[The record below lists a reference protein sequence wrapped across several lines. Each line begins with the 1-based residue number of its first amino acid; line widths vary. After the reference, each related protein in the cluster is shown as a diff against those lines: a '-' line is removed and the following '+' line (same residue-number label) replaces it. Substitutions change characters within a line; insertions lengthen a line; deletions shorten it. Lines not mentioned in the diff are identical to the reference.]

1 MKQLK
6 KEFEDYNSEEGKS
19 WLGDQ
24 GSNLG
29 SQLQKLASYR

>member
-1 MKQLK
+1 M
-6 KEFEDYNSEEGKS
+6 EEKG

-29 SQLQKLASYR
+29 SQNQNLASYR

>member
-1 MKQLK
+1 M
-6 KEFEDYNSEEGKS
+6 EEKG

-29 SQLQKLASYR
+29 SQIQNGPEGDDDQA